1 MSDLLTSKPKSGR
14 RELHADLRTLLLAQK
29 TELICEL
36 TRATAN
42 QFNNIMMAIT
52 SHAELEMKKAS
63 SSQRGSLEQVLSNAG
78 RATALVQKLLAIS
91 RKQAASP
98 QPLDLNNVIT
108 GIGNLLEQLSGEPV
122 SVVYKLDPSIPM
134 VNADPVEIEHVVLS
148 LAINAR
154 NAMAKGGRLTVSTGL
169 VDLNA
174 ESVGM
179 GEIERPAK
187 YVMLSVDDT
196 GHGGSPA
203 EELVSSQDQDAR
215 INLPLAAVR
224 SIVKNAGGYVRFNT
238 DPGKGNSF
246 NIYFPSLKQDGRED
260 SKRSSPRNV
269 SVARTIL
276 VVEDDDAVRIPTSEF
291 LKMEGFKVL
300 QARTGEEAI
309 HVVQQNRAR
318 LDVLITDIVMPKMTG
333 RQVAEKLLDLHSDL
347 KILYMSGD
355 TNEAQ
360 PAGAADS
367 AENMVLRKPF
377 RLDTLKDKIHELLG
391 E

>member
-1 MSDLLTSKPKSGR
+1 MSDLLTSKPTSVH

-29 TELICEL
+29 TELISEL

-42 QFNNIMMAIT
+42 QFNNTMMAVT
-52 SHAELEMKKAS
+52 SYAELEMKKAA
-63 SSQRGSLEQVLSNAG
+63 SSQRGSLEQVLSNAV

-91 RKQAASP
+91 RKQTASP
-98 QPLDLNNVIT
+98 QPLNLNNVLT
-108 GIGNLLEQLSGEPV
+108 GISDLLEQLSGERV
-122 SVVYKLDPSIPM
+122 SVAYKLDPSIPM
-134 VNADPVEIEHVVLS
+134 VIADPVEIEQVVLS
-148 LAINAR
+148 LAIHAR
-154 NAMAKGGRLTVSTGL
+154 KAMAKGGRLTVSTRL

-179 GEIERPAK
+179 GEIEHPGK

-196 GHGGSPA
+196 GHGSA
-203 EELVSSQDQDAR
+203 KELVSSQDQDAR
-215 INLPLAAVR
+215 INLSLAAVR
-224 SIVKNAGGYVRFNT
+224 SIVKNAGGYIRFNT
-238 DPGKGNSF
+238 DPGKGNNF
-246 NIYFPSLKQDGRED
+246 NIYFPSLKRDGREA

-309 HVVQQNRAR
+309 HVVEQNRAR

-333 RQVAEKLLDLHSDL
+333 RQVAAKLLDLNSDL

-355 TNEAQ
+355 TEEAQ
-360 PAGAADS
+360 PARAADS
-367 AENMVLRKPF
+367 LENMVLRKAF

>member
-1 MSDLLTSKPKSGR
+1 MSDLLTGKPKSGH
-14 RELHADLRTLLLAQK
+14 RESHADLRTLLLAQK
-29 TELICEL
+29 TELISEI

-52 SHAELEMKKAS
+52 SYAELEMKKAS
-63 SSQRGSLEQVLSNAG
+63 SSQRGSLEQVLNNAG

-108 GIGNLLEQLSGEPV
+108 GISNLLEQLGGERV

-134 VNADPVEIEHVVLS
+134 VNADPVEIEHLVLS
-148 LAINAR
+148 LAIDAR
-154 NAMAKGGRLTVSTGL
+154 NAMAKGGRLTVSTRL
-169 VDLNA
+169 VDLKA

-179 GEIERPAK
+179 GEIERPGK
-187 YVMLSVDDT
+187 YGMLSVDDT
-196 GHGGSPA
+196 GLGGSL
-203 EELVSSQDQDAR
+203 EELVGIQDQDAR
-215 INLPLAAVR
+215 INLSLAAVR
-224 SIVKNAGGYVRFNT
+224 SIVKNARGYVRFNT
-238 DPGKGNSF
+238 DPEKGNSF
-246 NIYFPSLKQDGRED
+246 NIYFPSLKPVGRED
-260 SKRSSPRNV
+260 PKRSSRRNV

-333 RQVAEKLLDLHSDL
+333 RQVAAKLLDLHSDL

-355 TNEAQ
+355 ANEAQ
-360 PAGAADS
+360 PARAADS

-391 E
+391 G